1 MEFFIVATMV
11 WGLYKFYSSNSSRQ
25 QRSKSRTSLAKQKS
39 DIKVSS
45 KKEVKS
51 NSQSAKSKNLS
62 QYGAKE
68 SPTKASSHSNSRRR
82 TYSGTE
88 FTQPGEKGKLFGFAD
103 KRGRHGLDGPFSI
116 IDLETSGF
124 HPPASKILEIAI
136 LKIDGNGREIDRFQS
151 LINPEDDNV
160 GRTDIHGISL
170 SMLQDAPT
178 FDIVS
183 GRVLELIQDSV
194 VVAHNARFEET
205 FLAFEFNE
213 SGYDIDLIPA
223 LDTLWL
229 ARNTIELPNYK
240 LETVIEGFNE
250 RIINAH
256 TALGDVIAVS
266 KILPEMLNRIGQLY
280 YPIPHPQLPSISV
293 PFKPKIR

>member
-1 MEFFIVATMV
+1 ME
-11 WGLYKFYSSNSSRQ
+11 
-25 QRSKSRTSLAKQKS
+25 
-39 DIKVSS
+39 
-45 KKEVKS
+45 
-51 NSQSAKSKNLS
+51 KN
-62 QYGAKE
+62 
-68 SPTKASSHSNSRRR
+68 
-82 TYSGTE
+82 
-88 FTQPGEKGKLFGFAD
+88 
-103 KRGRHGLDGPFSI
+103 
-116 IDLETSGF
+116 
-124 HPPASKILEIAI
+124 
-136 LKIDGNGREIDRFQS
+136 
-151 LINPEDDNV
+151 DNV